1 MKALVM
7 HKREANSL
15 ELRNIP
21 IPQIDKNDVLV
32 EVKAAAICG
41 SDIHFWE
48 GRNAELLN
56 TPVVL
61 GHEFSGIIA
70 KKGKMVEGF
79 AEGDRV
85 VSDNTGYIC
94 GHCEYCLTGQY
105 VYCKERRGLGYGMD
119 GGFAEY
125 VKISAEVLNR
135 YAGCLLKI
143 PNNTS
148 FEEASIIE
156 PSCNAYRAL
165 FQDAQFLP
173 GATVVIFGPGAI
185 GLFCVQL
192 AAIGGAGRIIVV
204 GTYGDERR
212 LETAEELGADN
223 TVLFDK
229 ETEDSILDMN
239 GGDFFD
245 LAIDAAGPPAVT
257 QSALR
262 LVRRGGQIVKIGMD
276 PGQYS
281 DSLEPLVTNAV
292 EMKGHFG
299 YDYTSWKNVLRLLE
313 GGKLDYKKMISNIL
327 PLDKWKN
334 GFQNM
339 KEKKAIKV
347 VLSPS

>member
-7 HKREANSL
+7 YKREANAL

-21 IPQIDKNDVLV
+21 TPRIEKNDVLIA
-32 EVKAAAICG
+32 VKAAAICG

-48 GRNAELLN
+48 GKNAELLN
-56 TPVVL
+56 PPVVL
-61 GHEFSGIIA
+61 GHEFSGTIA
-70 KKGKMVEGF
+70 EKGKEVKGF

-85 VSDNTGYIC
+85 VSDNTGSVC
-94 GHCEYCLTGQY
+94 GHCEFCLTGQY
-105 VYCKERRGLGYGMD
+105 VYCKERKGLGYGMD

-125 VKISAEVLNR
+125 VKIPADILNR
-135 YAGCLLKI
+135 YPGCLLRI
-143 PNNTS
+143 PDNTS

-165 FQDAQFLP
+165 FQDARFLP
-173 GATVVIFGPGAI
+173 GNTVVIFGPGAI

-204 GTYGDERR
+204 GTHGDEKR
-212 LETAEELGADN
+212 LDTAETLGADY
-223 TVLFDK
+223 TILIDK
-229 ETEDSILDMN
+229 EFEDTIFEMN
-239 GGDFFD
+239 DGRFFD

-276 PGQYS
+276 PGKYS
-281 DSLEPLVTNAV
+281 ESLEPLVTNAV
-292 EMKGHFG
+292 ELKGHFG
-299 YDYTSWKNVLRLLE
+299 YDYTSWKNILRLLE

-339 KEKKAIKV
+339 KEKK
-347 VLSPS
+347 LSLIHI